1 MADYRM
7 AAGVPASTYIPTPI
21 LLLQKRLFNR
31 QPNMMPLGIGIATVG
46 VATLATPTLSNTVVL
61 PRVSNITHL
70 ATLLI
75 IINIVINL
83 LIIN

>member
-1 MADYRM
+1 MLA
-7 AAGVPASTYIPTPI
+7 I
-21 LLLQKRLFNR
+21 
-31 QPNMMPLGIGIATVG
+31 GIGIATVG

-75 IINIVINL
+75 IINIEIN
-83 LIIN
+83 